1 MHAAASGRAASR
13 RVRRPRSE
21 PSPYSSEVNRLGLD
35 YVIRYRWWW
44 VAGVVLTACSTGFG
58 LVTPWLLRQAIDTFS
73 GSASSLGWPLTWYA
87 AAIVVLAVFE
97 GISRFFARYILT
109 GASRWVEY
117 DLRNRYFAHLETLEP
132 SFFQRNRTGDL
143 VARATND
150 LSAVRQLFGP
160 AAYTVLSTGLLVII
174 ALVLM
179 FQLSTSLAIW
189 AALVTP
195 AAITV
200 FVATRTRIE
209 QRFTKVQEQFAAM
222 ADHAQETFAGE
233 RVVKAYAQ
241 ENAEIENFRATSQ
254 EYVGRQLSQIRLTGL
269 MWPTMT
275 MVVGLLIVFLLYA
288 GGRQV
293 VDGQLTLGEFVQFN
307 AYVGMMAWPMMAL
320 GWVASMWQQGSASL
334 KRIHEVLSIR
344 ATIGDSGRLPLPL
357 GEGRGEGDG
366 VEIEFRDVSL
376 KIDDQLILSNVNLTI
391 PAGSTFAVVGPL
403 GSGKSSLVHLIARLL
418 DPTSGQV
425 LLDGVDVRELPLVEL
440 RRQIG
445 FVPQETFLFS
455 GSLRENIAFGI
466 SDTEATESRIRGAVH
481 LSRLDNDLDQW
492 PNGLETL
499 IGERGVTL
507 SGGQKQRTAIARA
520 VAKDPAILVLDD
532 ALSSVDTRT
541 EEAVL
546 EGLNSFMEHRTS
558 IVIAHRLSTT
568 RSADQVVV
576 LDRGRIVEQGT
587 HAELVARG
595 GLYTRIYRR
604 QLIAEELELEDLE
617 GAE

>member
-1 MHAAASGRAASR
+1 MR
-13 RVRRPRSE
+13 
-21 PSPYSSEVNRLGLD
+21 GLFWD
-35 YVIRYRWWW
+35 YLVRYRWHW
-44 VAGVVLTACSTGFG
+44 VAGVLLTLCSTSFG

-73 GSASSLGWPLTWYA
+73 GGVSLLAWPLAWYA
-87 AAIVVLAVFE
+87 AAIVGLALVE
-97 GISRFFARYILT
+97 AVSRFCSRYILT

-132 SFFQRNRTGDL
+132 AFFQRNRTGDL

-179 FQLSTSLAIW
+179 FQLSSSLAIW

-195 AAITV
+195 AAIVV
-200 FVATRTRIE
+200 FVVTRTRIE

-241 ENAEIENFRATSQ
+241 ESAEIATFRSTSQ
-254 EYVGRQLSQIRLTGL
+254 EYVRRQLSQIRLTGL
-269 MWPTMT
+269 LWPTMT
-275 MVVGLLIVFLLYA
+275 LVVGLLIVFLLYA

-293 VDGQLTLGEFVQFN
+293 VERQLTLGEFVQFN

-320 GWVASMWQQGSASL
+320 GWVATLWQQGSASL
-334 KRIHEVLSIR
+334 KRIHEVLAVAPTIADGPR
-344 ATIGDSGRLPLPL
+344 ARSLTAV
-357 GEGRGEGDG
+357 RGE
-366 VEIEFRDVSL
+366 IQFRDVSL
-376 KIDDQLILSNVNLTI
+376 EIDGQSLLRNINLTI
-391 PAGSTFAVVGPL
+391 PAGSTYAVVGPL
-403 GSGKSSLVHLIARLL
+403 GSGKSTLVHLIARLA
-418 DPTSGQV
+418 DPTAGQV
-425 LLDGVDVRELPLVEL
+425 LVDGVDVRDVPLAEL
-440 RRQIG
+440 RKQIG

-455 GSLRENIAFGI
+455 GSLRDNVAYGI
-466 SDTEATESRIRGAVH
+466 SEAEATESRIRGAVH

-492 PNGLETL
+492 PKGLDTL

-520 VAKDPAILVLDD
+520 VAKEPAILVLDD

-546 EGLNSFMEHRTS
+546 ESLHSFMERRTS

-604 QLIAEELELEDLE
+604 QLIAQELELDELE
-617 GAE
+617 AAD

>member
-1 MHAAASGRAASR
+1 
-13 RVRRPRSE
+13 
-21 PSPYSSEVNRLGLD
+21 VNRLLLD
-35 YVIRYRWWW
+35 YLVRYRWRW
-44 VAGVVLTACSTGFG
+44 VAGVLLTICSTAFG
-58 LVTPWLLRQAIDTFS
+58 LATPWLLREAIDTFS
-73 GSASSLGWPLTWYA
+73 GGGSSLGWPLAWYG
-87 AAIVVLAVFE
+87 AAIVVLALFE
-97 GISRFFARYILT
+97 AVSRFSSRYILT

-117 DLRNRYFAHLETLEP
+117 ELRNRYFAHLETLEP
-132 SFFQRNRTGDL
+132 AFFQRNRTGDL
-143 VARATND
+143 MARATND
-150 LSAVRQLFGP
+150 LSAVRALFGP
-160 AAYTVLSTGLLVII
+160 AAYTILSTGLLVII

-179 FQLSTSLAIW
+179 FQLSASLAVW

-195 AAITV
+195 ATITV
-200 FVATRTRIE
+200 FVVTRTRIE

-241 ENAEIENFRATSQ
+241 ENAEIETFRFTSQ
-254 EYVGRQLSQIRLTGL
+254 EYVRRQLSQIRLTGL
-269 MWPTMT
+269 LWPTMT
-275 MVVGLLIVFLLYA
+275 LVVGLLIVYLLYA

-307 AYVGMMAWPMMAL
+307 AYVSMMAWPMMAL
-320 GWVASMWQQGSASL
+320 GWVATMWQQGSASL
-334 KRIHEVLSIR
+334 RRIHEVLSIQ
-344 ATIGDSGRLPLPL
+344 ATIADGGRTQPMAQV
-357 GEGRGEGDG
+357 RGELQ
-366 VEIEFRDVSL
+366 FRDVCL
-376 KIDDQLILSNVNLTI
+376 EVDGQLILRDICLTI
-391 PAGSTFAVVGPL
+391 PPGSTYAVVGPL
-403 GSGKSSLVHLIARLL
+403 GSGKSSLVHLIARLA

-425 LLDGVDVRELPLVEL
+425 LLDGVDIRELPLTEL

-455 GSLRENIAFGI
+455 GSLRHNVAFGI
-466 SDTEATESRIRGAVH
+466 SEAEATESRIRGAVH
-481 LSRLDNDLDQW
+481 LSRLENDLDQW
-492 PNGLETL
+492 PNGLDTL
-499 IGERGVTL
+499 VGERGVTL

-546 EGLNSFMEHRTS
+546 QSLHDFMQRRTS

-576 LDRGRIVEQGT
+576 LDHGRIVEQGT
-587 HAELVARG
+587 HVELVARG

-604 QLIAEELELEDLE
+604 QLIAQELELDPEE
-617 GAE
+617 

>member
-1 MHAAASGRAASR
+1 
-13 RVRRPRSE
+13 
-21 PSPYSSEVNRLGLD
+21 VNRLVRD
-35 YVIRYRWWW
+35 YLVAYRWWW
-44 VAGVVLTACSTGFG
+44 VAGVVLTTCSTGFA

-73 GSASSLGWPLTWYA
+73 GDGASLGWPLPWYA
-87 AAIVVLAVFE
+87 GAIVALAICE
-97 GISRFFARYILT
+97 GISRFSSRYILT

-117 DLRNRYFAHLETLEP
+117 ELRNRYFAHLETLEP
-132 SFFQRNRTGDL
+132 AFFQRNRTGDL

-179 FQLSTSLAIW
+179 FQLSPSLAFW

-195 AAITV
+195 AAIAV
-200 FVATRTRIE
+200 FVITRARIE
-209 QRFTKVQEQFAAM
+209 QRFTRVQEQFAAM

-241 ENAEIENFRATSQ
+241 ENAEIETFRATSQ

-275 MVVGLLIVFLLYA
+275 LVVGLLIVYVLYA

-293 VDGQLTLGEFVQFN
+293 VEGKLTLGEFVQFN

-320 GWVASMWQQGSASL
+320 GWVATLWQQGSASL
-334 KRIHEVLSIR
+334 KRIHEVLSVQP
-344 ATIGDSGRLPLPL
+344 TIADGHRVRPLDTP
-357 GEGRGEGDG
+357 RGE
-366 VEIEFRDVSL
+366 IRFRHVSL
-376 KIDDQLILSNVNLTI
+376 EIDGQAIVRDINLTI
-391 PAGSTFAVVGPL
+391 PSGSTFALVGPL
-403 GSGKSSLVHLIARLL
+403 GSGKSTLVHLIARLS
-418 DPTSGQV
+418 DPTDGQV
-425 LLDGVDVRELPLVEL
+425 LLDGVDVRELPLVDL

-455 GSLRENIAFGI
+455 GSLRDNIAFGI
-466 SDTEATESRIRGAVH
+466 SETEATESRIRGAVH

-492 PNGLETL
+492 PNGLQTL

-520 VAKDPAILVLDD
+520 VAKDPTILVLDD

-546 EGLNSFMEHRTS
+546 EGLHEFMRHRTS
-558 IVIAHRLSTT
+558 IVIAHRLSTI
-568 RSADQVVV
+568 REVDRIIV
-576 LDRGRIVEQGT
+576 LHKGRIVEQGT
-587 HAELVARG
+587 HDHLLSRDGIYKRLYELQYQDQAATAR
-595 GLYTRIYRR
+595 
-604 QLIAEELELEDLE
+604 
-617 GAE
+617 